1 MESHL
6 KIIEALANGID
17 PLTGEVLPS
26 DSLHNNPEIIR
37 SLFAIIDHIKTSSI
51 KQPKMKK
58 TLGQKRN
65 ENIKK
70 GLPENAG
77 LPWNDDQRDNL
88 TEQFKSDVSREEL
101 AELHGRTKGAISSEL
116 KKLGLIEE

>member
-26 DSLHNNPEIIR
+26 DSLHNNPEVIR
-37 SLFAIIDHIKTSSI
+37 ALFAVIDHIKDSSS
-51 KQPKMKK
+51 KRPKIKK

-77 LPWNDDQRDNL
+77 LPWNEEQRNNL
-88 TEQFKSDVSREEL
+88 TEQFNSEVSRAEL
-101 AELHGRTKGAISSEL
+101 AEIHGRTVGAISSEL